1 MRAEIGVLVDSKRH
15 LRVRELH
22 QESPASAQEED
33 ILTVHPPGDR
43 VVRVKPRPH
52 QSIKPIRINLSKEV
66 YQQLFVFGAAF
77 LGSAVESTEA
87 LTIVLAVGLTRGWR
101 APLFGT
107 AAALAA
113 LAVLV
118 VFFGQLIVARLPE
131 SSLKL
136 LVGTLLLLF
145 GLRWLHKAV
154 LRSAGALERHD
165 EDRVYRQTV
174 GVLRVAESRHDWT
187 GFVLALK
194 GVFLE
199 GLEVV
204 FIVIAV
210 GGTGRSLWLAA
221 AGGLAAMAAV
231 AAGGLV
237 VRKPLARVPEN
248 TLKYAVGIALTS
260 LGTFWAAEGMGAVW
274 PLDFVSIL
282 GLAAVYYAASRLA
295 VGLVRRPVTA

>member
-1 MRAEIGVLVDSKRH
+1 MG
-15 LRVRELH
+15 
-22 QESPASAQEED
+22 
-33 ILTVHPPGDR
+33 
-43 VVRVKPRPH
+43 
-52 QSIKPIRINLSKEV
+52 
-66 YQQLFVFGAAF
+66 QQLFIFGAAF

-101 APLFGT
+101 APLLGT
-107 AAALAA
+107 LGALVA

-118 VFFGQLIVARLPE
+118 IFFGQLIVTRIPDAA
-131 SSLKL
+131 LKL

-154 LRSAGALERHD
+154 LRSAGVVEKHD
-165 EDRVYRQTV
+165 EDMAYRRTLDQLQ
-174 GVLRVAESRHDWT
+174 GAAAGRDWV

-210 GGTGRSLWLAA
+210 GGTGRGLPAA
-221 AGGLAAMAAV
+221 VAGGLLAMVVIALT
-231 AAGGLV
+231 GLV
-237 VRKPLARVPEN
+237 VRRPLARVPEN
-248 TLKYAVGIALTS
+248 TLKYAVGVILTS
-260 LGTFWAAEGMGAVW
+260 LGTFWAAEGMGASW

-282 GLAAVYYAASRLA
+282 ALAVIYFVASRIA
-295 VGLVRRPVTA
+295 VMMIRRPALA

>member
-1 MRAEIGVLVDSKRH
+1 M
-15 LRVRELH
+15 
-22 QESPASAQEED
+22 
-33 ILTVHPPGDR
+33 
-43 VVRVKPRPH
+43 
-52 QSIKPIRINLSKEV
+52 
-66 YQQLFVFGAAF
+66 YQQLFIFGAAF

-107 AAALAA
+107 AAALVS

-118 VFFGQLIVARLPE
+118 IFFGELIVTRIPE
-131 SSLKL
+131 SDLKL

-154 LRSAGALERHD
+154 LRSAHAVALHD
-165 EDRVYRQTV
+165 EDQAYRKTV
-174 GVLRVAESRHDWT
+174 TELRGSGGRQDLA

-210 GGTGRSLWLAA
+210 GGTGRGLPLAM
-221 AGGLAAMAAV
+221 AGGLLAMVVV
-231 AAGGLV
+231 AAAGLV

-248 TLKYAVGIALTS
+248 TLKYAVGIVLTS
-260 LGTFWAAEGMGAVW
+260 LGTFWVAEGMGASW
-274 PLDFVSIL
+274 PLDFVSIF
-282 GLAAVYYAASRLA
+282 GLAAVYFGASRVAILA
-295 VGLVRRPVTA
+295 IRRPALA

>member
-1 MRAEIGVLVDSKRH
+1 M
-15 LRVRELH
+15 
-22 QESPASAQEED
+22 
-33 ILTVHPPGDR
+33 
-43 VVRVKPRPH
+43 
-52 QSIKPIRINLSKEV
+52 

-101 APLFGT
+101 APLLG
-107 AAALAA
+107 AVAALVA
-113 LAVLV
+113 LALLV
-118 VFFGQLIVARLPE
+118 VFFGQLIVSRVPE

-154 LRSAGALERHD
+154 LRSAGIVEMHD
-165 EDRVYRQTV
+165 EERAYRQTV
-174 GVLRVAESRHDWT
+174 TEVSAATVRHDWV

-210 GGTGRSLWLAA
+210 GGTGRGLPVAV
-221 AGGLAAMAAV
+221 AGGVLAMLAV
-231 AAGGLV
+231 AGAGVV
-237 VRKPLARVPEN
+237 VRRPLARVPEN
-248 TLKYAVGIALTS
+248 TLKYAVGVLLTS
-260 LGTFWAAEGMGAVW
+260 LGTFWAAEGMGAAW
-274 PLDFVSIL
+274 PYDFVSIL
-282 GLAAVYYAASRLA
+282 ALIAVYFAASRLA
-295 VGLVRRPVTA
+295 VSLVRRPAPA

>member
-1 MRAEIGVLVDSKRH
+1 M
-15 LRVRELH
+15 
-22 QESPASAQEED
+22 
-33 ILTVHPPGDR
+33 
-43 VVRVKPRPH
+43 
-52 QSIKPIRINLSKEV
+52 
-66 YQQLFVFGAAF
+66 YQQIIIFGAAF

-101 APLFGT
+101 APLLGT
-107 AAALAA
+107 VVALVS

-118 VFFGQLIVARLPE
+118 VLFGQFIVTRIPDSA
-131 SSLKL
+131 LKL

-154 LRSAGALERHD
+154 LRSAGIVAMHD
-165 EDRVYRQTV
+165 EERAYEQTV
-174 GVLRVAESRHDWT
+174 NSLRDALTNTDWI

-210 GGTGRSLWLAA
+210 GGTGRGLPAA
-221 AGGLAAMAAV
+221 VAGGLAAMVVV
-231 AAGGLV
+231 AATGV
-237 VRKPLARVPEN
+237 FVRRPLARVPEN
-248 TLKYAVGIALTS
+248 TLKYTVGVLLTS
-260 LGTFWAAEGMGAVW
+260 LGTFWAAEGMGASW

-282 GLAAVYYAASRLA
+282 GLAVIYFAASRFA
-295 VGLVRRPVTA
+295 VMLIRRPAVA